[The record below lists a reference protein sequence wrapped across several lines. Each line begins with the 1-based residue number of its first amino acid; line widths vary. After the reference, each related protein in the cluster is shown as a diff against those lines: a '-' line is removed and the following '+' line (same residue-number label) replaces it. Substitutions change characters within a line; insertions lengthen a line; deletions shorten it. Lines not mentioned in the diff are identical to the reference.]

1 MIKAVTGKN
10 LNIPLFTYR
19 DDCKKNEYSKKANN
33 VLGGVFCQNY
43 QPTKFI

>member
-1 MIKAVTGKN
+1 MIKAATGKN

-33 VLGGVFCQNY
+33 VSESGPVLKPISG
-43 QPTKFI
+43 